1 MGLHNIQLPSRV
13 LSNWISPILKR
24 SSAASIGPF
33 SGILF
38 QYLSWLVNS
47 RWNVPIGGMGAGR
60 QSHSKI
66 ISIKENKQLVSS
78 ERDSVIRE

>member
-1 MGLHNIQLPSRV
+1 MALHNIQLPSRV

-24 SSAASIGPF
+24 SSAASIGLVLESF
-33 SGILF
+33 FNICLGLSILDGT
-38 QYLSWLVNS
+38 SPLVE
-47 RWNVPIGGMGAGR
+47 WGWPA
-60 QSHSKI
+60 SHSKI